1 MNKIILS
8 SASLHK
14 ILYEFITPLIPEQ
27 DDYEVLIKCSN
38 KTLSFGDYQRKLDVE
53 SKGDWEVEIRIG
65 QLRKLFGLLTRV
77 EEQPL
82 TISFQNSHSWIEIYT
97 LLI

>member
-8 SASLHK
+8 SAALHS

-27 DDYEVLIKCSN
+27 DDYEVLVKCNN
-38 KTLSFGDYQRKLDVE
+38 KTLSFDDYKITIDVE
-53 SKGDWEVEIRIG
+53 SKENWEIEIRIR
-65 QLRKLFGLLTRV
+65 QLRKLFRLLTRV

-82 TISFQNSHSWIEIYT
+82 TISFKNSHSWIEIFT

>member
-14 ILYEFITPLIPEQ
+14 VLYEFITPLMPEE
-27 DDYEVLIKCSN
+27 DDYEVLVKCNN
-38 KTLSFGDYQRKLDVE
+38 KTLSFGDCEKTMDVE
-53 SKGDWEVEIRIG
+53 SRVNCEVEIRIG
-65 QLRKLFGLLTRV
+65 QIRKLFRLLTKV

-82 TISFQNSHSWIEIYT
+82 TISFQNSHSWIEIFT